1 MGRKDFGHKETKKAK
16 KDAKKPMTSAGSM
29 EALPPVEVIR
39 RGKKDKFEEE

>member
-1 MGRKDFGHKETKKAK
+1 MGNRDMGHKEKKKEKSNSK
-16 KDAKKPMTSAGSM
+16 KVISSNI